1 MEKQKVINIV
11 TWIVTIIT
19 VMLWLP
25 VLAIGVFMIKCYITQ
40 SDGTSI
46 GIIGGADG
54 PTSIYVN
61 TFAFVGG
68 VSDFIILGA
77 MLTLTIILWYIKIKL
92 KRSRSTCHKN

>member
-54 PTSIYVN
+54 
-61 TFAFVGG
+61 G
-68 VSDFIILGA
+68 
-77 MLTLTIILWYIKIKL
+77 
-92 KRSRSTCHKN
+92 